1 MGYKLRREIRDLLPA
16 GLLTPSE
23 RLLVLEIADS
33 CGDETRTGWPGVE
46 WLVAKCDVPSAKRVG
61 EHFASIARKWFE
73 IRVELGK
80 DRHGKPFYA
89 IPGKRMTYRMPT
101 RPELVA
107 QHGEEKVPKN
117 QGLDAC
123 KDPENQGAKVP
134 EIQGANPPKTRD
146 PSSQFEPL
154 KENTSSLS
162 PREDEQPPAA
172 TVPTPRTERE
182 IVEASPEP
190 KNDKPTGTTGILLG
204 AGLTPDEAGSFVGWA
219 DQLGGGPKGPGWY
232 VTLHRNQTLQER
244 IEEWRAS
251 GHVVTS
257 CPECDDSGT
266 TGDWMNPRPCNCIWW
281 KDPDEARRRFRAAA
295 AELGDCDHG
304 VPGGDQTAPNGWR
317 VCALCRGRDWVE
329 IDLQPRTEERSPPL
343 RRSTSALR
351 AENALRVADELDR
364 ENGHGKYA
372 PNARFPIKHQTFR
385 NPPISAYEGE
395 L

>member
-1 MGYKLRREIRDLLPA
+1 MGYRLRREVRDALLP
-16 GLLTPSE
+16 GVLTAAE
-23 RLLVLEIADS
+23 RLLVLEIADV
-33 CGDETRTGWPGVE
+33 CNDDTREGWPGA
-46 WLVAKCDVPSAKRVG
+46 AKLADLTDLSER
-61 EHFASIARKWFE
+61 SIQETLNRIGRKWLE
-73 IRVELGK
+73 LRVPLGK
-80 DRHGKPFYA
+80 SDTGKVYYSHA
-89 IPGKRMTYRMPT
+89 GKRTTFRFPPLSALEGATDRGSSGATDPGAYTEQDAMDPGGRCDGS
-101 RPELVA
+101 V
-107 QHGEEKVPKN
+107 EKVRQIRGPSP
-117 QGLDAC
+117 QGTSSRS
-123 KDPENQGAKVP
+123 
-134 EIQGANPPKTRD
+134 NP
-146 PSSQFEPL
+146 
-154 KENTSSLS
+154 SSLS
-162 PREDEQPPAA
+162 PREDEQPAAA
-172 TVPTPRTERE
+172 TLPTPRTERE

-204 AGLTPDEAGSFVGWA
+204 AGLTLDEAGSFVGWA

-251 GHVVTS
+251 GTVVTS

-266 TGDWMNPRPCNCIWW
+266 TGDWMNPRPCDCIWW